1 MKTNGRAPDLV
12 GVRAAAR
19 AVGLNPSTV
28 SRYLRDNPELNL
40 GDGMHPKID
49 VAALRRH
56 RADNTNPGR
65 RGSHAVRPYSA
76 SRAKREAVLADRA
89 QIDLDEKRGL
99 LVPRAEVENAA
110 FEIGTLLQRDLL
122 ELGTQIGE
130 RLSIMTEPQEI
141 VALLESEHRR
151 ILAAMSAKLDAKD
164 WSRCKITQSP
174 A

>member
-1 MKTNGRAPDLV
+1 MKTNGAATDPV

-40 GDGMHPKID
+40 GDEMHPRID

-56 RADNTNPGR
+56 RADNTNPAR
-65 RGSHAVRPYSA
+65 RGSNAASAYSA

-99 LVPRAEVENAA
+99 LVPRVEIDAA
-110 FEIGTLLQRDLL
+110 IFEAGQVLQRDLL
-122 ELGTQIGE
+122 ELGAQLSE
-130 RLSIMTEPQEI
+130 RLATMDQPREI
-141 VALLESEHRR
+141 AALLETELRR
-151 ILAAMSAKLDAKD
+151 VLATLAASLRADAAAEEEP
-164 WSRCKITQSP
+164 RPT
-174 A
+174 